1 MGDYTDD
8 EYIEYI
14 QEGLG
19 QLADRVDEREILQKL
34 RELEFNESKVIK
46 FLKNKYKDKVSTQ
59 QQKQPQQQQQQQ
71 QQKQQQ
77 QQQKIAGGGC
87 SSSSNIDNSLTTVLT
102 ASLESVA
109 IKDSEHSKKVINTIE
124 NHIEQ
129 YISDDEIDTISTNNT
144 TNENNHMT
152 IVVAGHVDAGKSTLV
167 GNLLYK
173 LGNVSKQLLHKNEK
187 ESQEIGKSSFALAWV
202 MDESSAEREH
212 GVTMNIATKEF
223 NTNTKKFTILDAP
236 GHNDFISEMIN
247 GATQADVA
255 LLVIPAIEGEFESS
269 ISINAQT
276 REHAILLKALGIDQ
290 IIIAVNKMDKTAPSW
305 SKERYLYITSIMEEI
320 FRDIKY
326 NGSLR
331 FIPISGLSGTNIVNV
346 ESNCKL
352 LEWYTE
358 QTLVQMLDE
367 FKLPIRR
374 IDKPFRGIITSIISE
389 TTKGYEVNATVIQ
402 GKLRTGRSYALSGS
416 NIAIAKKITNSKDV
430 ITTVLNAGENGKV
443 LFIDKS
449 SGRSNDLNIKE
460 GYVISKTPITKSYKQ
475 FKAIIATM
483 QSLPIDLPLI
493 PGTIFELF
501 IHGEEVQCIMSQ
513 VYDYKSINTEI
524 VKKPK
529 YIPPSCTATV
539 LINIIDRAISMEL
552 FTTCQSLG
560 RFVLRAKGKTCCI
573 GVISKL
579 MA

>member
-19 QLADRVDEREILQKL
+19 ILKDRVDEREILQKL

-46 FLKNKYKDKVSTQ
+46 FLKNKYKDKVITEQKQQSQ
-59 QQKQPQQQQQQQ
+59 QQVKQSQQQVKQS
-71 QQKQQQ
+71 QQQ
-77 QQQKIAGGGC
+77 QQQKIAAGG
-87 SSSSNIDNSLTTVLT
+87 SSSLNIDNPVTVLA
-102 ASLESVA
+102 ASLESIV
-109 IKDSEHSKKVINTIE
+109 IKDSEHSNKVTNTIE
-124 NHIEQ
+124 NSVEQ
-129 YISDDEIDTISTNNT
+129 YISDDDFDTNT
-144 TNENNHMT
+144 ITSENNHMT

-202 MDESSAEREH
+202 LDESSAEREH

-236 GHNDFISEMIN
+236 GHNDFISEMII

-269 ISINAQT
+269 ISVNAQT

-290 IIIAVNKMDKTAPSW
+290 IIVAINKMDKTTPSW
-305 SKERYLYITSIMEEI
+305 CRERYFHIQSVMEDI

-331 FIPISGLSGTNIVNV
+331 FIPISGLSGINIVNV
-346 ESNCKL
+346 ESDCKL

-358 QTLVQMLDE
+358 ETLVQMLDD
-367 FKLPIRR
+367 FKLPVRR

-389 TTKGYEVNATVIQ
+389 TTKGYEVNTTVIQ

-416 NIAIAKKITNSKDV
+416 NIAIAKKMSNSKDV
-430 ITTVLNAGENGKV
+430 VTNVLHAGEYGKV

-449 SGRSNDLNIKE
+449 SGRTNDLNIKE

-483 QSLPIDLPLI
+483 QSLPTDLPLI

-501 IHGEEVQCIMSQ
+501 IHGEEEQCVMSQ
-513 VYDYKSINTEI
+513 IYDYKSINTEI

-539 LINIIDRAISMEL
+539 LLNIIDRPISMEL

-560 RFVLRAKGKTCCI
+560 RFILRAKGKTCCI

-579 MA
+579 IM